1 MWISMA
7 KLSIPTEPPVTTES
21 LGLAPYLDL
30 AYSTL
35 VLGLISY
42 HQACN
47 EYEVK
52 RIEGVFQYCDV

>member
-1 MWISMA
+1 MA
-7 KLSIPTEPPVTTES
+7 KMSIPNEPPATSVS
-21 LGLAPYLDL
+21 LGLAAYLDL

-47 EYEVK
+47 EYEIK
-52 RIEGVFQYCDV
+52 RVEGIFQYCDV